1 MRANTQYIGTN
12 GKQNFMWPL
21 DSMWI
26 TQKEGGSYSHKG
38 TYALD
43 NQGYSE
49 STGQRVYQQ
58 PYYAPCDCRLVK
70 RYGSSSPSLVW
81 VSTVEVN
88 FIDGTSGYACFAFTH
103 DDDTMSFTIGETRRQ
118 GELIGHTGTYGK
130 VTGDHVHIE
139 VKKGGYDGYRQ
150 NSYGN
155 WMLKN
160 STHVYSLMGVDDV
173 AIKDDKGYN
182 FQEFG
187 NSGSSLLRH
196 GTYGYYYG
204 NLTNG
209 SQPLTQGQME
219 LNAEYIYKAL
229 THEGWSLSAICG
241 MLGNMQY
248 ESSIN
253 PGRWQSDDVGNTSM
267 GYGLVQW
274 TPATKYIN
282 WVGSGKDYST
292 MDNNLARIEYE
303 VSNNIQYI
311 ASTSYPTPSTFR
323 EYTLSPLNPY
333 FLACVFAW
341 NYERSYVV
349 LYGTEEEKE
358 ALRQQ
363 RGGAANYWYEYLSG
377 VDPGPGPSPEE
388 NKKRKG
394 YNFVLF
400 NRRRRIGH
408 G

>member
-12 GKQNFMWPL
+12 GKQNFMFPL
-21 DSMWI
+21 EGLYIS
-26 TQKEGGSYSHKG
+26 QKEGGSYSHKG

-43 NQGYSE
+43 CIGWNGS
-49 STGQRVYQQ
+49 RVYNC

-70 RYGSSSPSLVW
+70 RYGSSSPALVW
-81 VSTVEVN
+81 TSTSEVN
-88 FIDGTSGYACFAFTH
+88 FIDGTTGYATFAFTH
-103 DDDTMSFTIGETRRQ
+103 DDNVMSYTIGETRRQ
-118 GELIGHTGTYGK
+118 GELIGHTGTYGN

-139 VKKGGYDGYRQ
+139 VKKGGYEGYRK
-150 NSYGN
+150 NSYDN

-160 STHVYSLMGVDDV
+160 STHVYSLMGVDDTTNYQ
-173 AIKDDKGYN
+173 DRGYN

-187 NSGSSLLRH
+187 NSGSSLLRQ
-196 GTYGYYYG
+196 GQFGYYYG

-253 PGRWQSDDVGNTSM
+253 PGRWQSDDVGNTSL

-292 MDNNLARIEYE
+292 MDNNLARINYE
-303 VSNNIQYI
+303 VSNSIQYI
-311 ASTSYPTPSTFR
+311 ASTDYPIPSTFL
-323 EYTLSPLNPY
+323 EYKSSPLNPY
-333 FLACVFAW
+333 YLACAFAW

-358 ALRQQ
+358 ALRQA

-377 VDPGPGPSPEE
+377 VDPGPGPGPSPGSQ
-388 NKKRKG
+388 KKKG

>member
-1 MRANTQYIGTN
+1 MRYPVNYIYISQGFSSGHHGIDLGWSRDYGGKNQPIYAVDDGEVIYKQVQTN
-12 GKQNFMWPL
+12 GGYVLHIRHNNGFVSEYGHLKA
-21 DSMWI
+21 
-26 TQKEGGSYSHKG
+26 GSWLVNVG
-38 TYALD
+38 D
-43 NQGYSE
+43 NVIMGQHIADMGA
-49 STGQRVYQQ
+49 TGNVTGNHLHFGLYQ
-58 PYYAPCDCRLVK
+58 
-70 RYGSSSPSLVW
+70 
-81 VSTVEVN
+81 
-88 FIDGTSGYACFAFTH
+88 GTSINYNVNHWVNAVDNLFAYPDQTVNSRTDQSYNINYAT
-103 DDDTMSFTIGETRRQ
+103 D
-118 GELIGHTGTYGK
+118 
-130 VTGDHVHIE
+130 
-139 VKKGGYDGYRQ
+139 
-150 NSYGN
+150 N
-155 WMLKN
+155 
-160 STHVYSLMGVDDV
+160 
-173 AIKDDKGYN
+173 
-182 FQEFG
+182 
-187 NSGSSLLRH
+187 LLRH
-196 GTYGYYYG
+196 GTYGNYYG
-204 NLTNG
+204 NLTTG
-209 SQPLTQGQME
+209 SQALTQTQME
-219 LNAEYIYKAL
+219 LNAQYIYRAL

-241 MLGNMQY
+241 LLGNMQY

-341 NYERSYVV
+341 NYERSWVV

-358 ALRQQ
+358 ALRQK

-377 VDPGPGPSPEE
+377 VDPGPGPEPPEQ
-388 NKKRKG
+388 KKKKG